1 MNSLSANKLAAP
13 NPAITSLFN
22 AWHHQRRVGEPSR
35 YRDVKLHSL
44 LLGWSDPDQVLR
56 VAAGIPGKRA
66 SDGLWPSGQYCQGCE
81 AFPTMY
87 RTWEPQ
93 LGVELE
99 LEDMVKTN

>member
-1 MNSLSANKLAAP
+1 MERSPNKSAPGKGGIPSLLTVERAR
-13 NPAITSLFN
+13 PALPE
-22 AWHHQRRVGEPSR
+22 HER
-35 YRDVKLHSL
+35 YRDMKLRSIL
-44 LLGWSDPDQVLR
+44 FGWSDPDQALR

-93 LGVELE
+93 SGVGLE

>member
-1 MNSLSANKLAAP
+1 MITNNV
-13 NPAITSLFN
+13 TSLDAGIALRFQN
-22 AWHHQRRVGEPSR
+22 GHHWPGASEFQC
-35 YRDVKLHSL
+35 YRDMKF
-44 LLGWSDPDQVLR
+44 GWSDPDQALR

-66 SDGLWPSGQYCQGCE
+66 SDGLWPSGRCCQGCG

-93 LGVELE
+93 PGVELE

>member
-1 MNSLSANKLAAP
+1 MEPPGCTRSEQSDVASPAAHP
-13 NPAITSLFN
+13 
-22 AWHHQRRVGEPSR
+22 HR

>member
-1 MNSLSANKLAAP
+1 MSIPDNNRAALD
-13 NPAITSLFN
+13 AAMTLLLHSQY
-22 AWHHQRRVGEPSR
+22 HRRRASERGR

-66 SDGLWPSGQYCQGCE
+66 SDGLWPSGHCFQGCG
-81 AFPTMY
+81 AFPTRY

-93 LGVELE
+93 PGVELE